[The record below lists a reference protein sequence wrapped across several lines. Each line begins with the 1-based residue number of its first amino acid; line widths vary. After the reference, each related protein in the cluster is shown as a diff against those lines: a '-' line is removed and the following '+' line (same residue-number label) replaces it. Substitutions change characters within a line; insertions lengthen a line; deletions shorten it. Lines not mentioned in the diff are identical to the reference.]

1 MLLRR
6 DAKFLD
12 KVTNRYERVFS
23 PVGRTVFEKQEGNPL
38 TDYSAKIRD
47 MLEEHLHVT
56 GLAVTCKARNVTDPM
71 FWEDFEF
78 EGKSAQDL
86 REAAIRKN
94 MELTKIAREK
104 VAENPLRY
112 ASFSER
118 VREVIERFQQGQI
131 DIAEL
136 LREQEKLMKAFMDEE
151 SAHER
156 TKLSAEAYGVY
167 RILQAFQ
174 PPKEPAAAA
183 ADSGGE
189 TYATQEDKD
198 SGLSG
203 LERVAHE
210 IHEVYASDASAP
222 VGWHPAGRRHRDPVS
237 HPAFRCGTAQAD
249 RRDAGRCGGRR
260 PGGSGRGRDRG
271 FHA

>member
-1 MLLRR
+1 VGSLNL
-6 DAKFLD
+6 
-12 KVTNRYERVFS
+12 
-23 PVGRTVFEKQEGNPL
+23 GRTVFEKQEGNPL

-86 REAAIRKN
+86 REAAIRKS

-174 PPKEPAAAA
+174 PPKEQATAV
-183 ADSGGE
+183 ADSGGQ

-222 VGWHPAGRRHRDPVS
+222 VGWHRKDELKKELRGKVRRIVHPLGFPDWKSIPARVEEFALRHYIK
-237 HPAFRCGTAQAD
+237 T
-249 RRDAGRCGGRR
+249 
-260 PGGSGRGRDRG
+260 
-271 FHA
+271 